1 MNAPQNPAPGATPA
15 LADDTR
21 GVRALL
27 KPRGIVLVGVSDD
40 PKKMT
45 GGPFRALQRTPFPGP
60 VYAVSRTRDTLGDLS
75 VRRTVAEVGD
85 DADVALIVVP
95 RDAVAEALEAC
106 GRRGI
111 AAAVVIT
118 SGFADIGGDGAA
130 HQQRLAEIARQ
141 TGIRVVGPNCTGYF
155 SSEGHINLGTS
166 PAFISG
172 RYRPGSLGMI
182 TQSGSIGTTMLT
194 LAQERGLGPSFWFSI
209 GNEMDLKAADFLA
222 SGVENAATRA
232 LCFYLE
238 GLHKADLFAAGAR
251 KALEAGKPIIL
262 LKVGSSEKGAASAL
276 AHTGALATDD
286 VAFDGFCRQNAI
298 IRVRDIDEIL
308 PVAATFDAPRRWG
321 RGRIG
326 VLSVSGGLSAHAV
339 DRVDRSGLTLAEL
352 TPATVAALR
361 DVSPLSEPANPYDFS
376 GAAVSDPEIIRK
388 SVQAF
393 VDDADVDVV
402 VVVVPFGVYLAT
414 VVPKMVAEI
423 AATTQKL
430 ICMVRWMP
438 ADVARE
444 PFDVLPPQGV
454 PVFTSI
460 RECVGAL
467 AARDRYERMRAEILA
482 EPQPPK
488 KAPAPLPSELAAPG
502 LLLETEA
509 RTLLARYGLPSVAE
523 AVAKDEGE
531 AAAAAGRIGYPAVL
545 KILSRDIAHKTEAG
559 GVEVGIAD
567 EAALRAAWRRMI
579 ASVRQRHPE
588 ASVDGV
594 LVQAMAPAG
603 IEAIV
608 GARHDPTFGPVVLL
622 GLGGVLAEA
631 FRRVAVRRAPLSR
644 HDAQGMIDE
653 TGLGA
658 MLASARRGRPSD
670 RAALVEALLGVS
682 RLMSEHGDR
691 IAELDV
697 NPVRVLL
704 EGDGVLALD
713 GLIAVREAG
722 RDA

>member
-1 MNAPQNPAPGATPA
+1 MSDASEHSTPGG
-15 LADDTR
+15 ADEGR

-45 GGPFRALQRTPFPGP
+45 GGPFRALQRSPFPGP
-60 VYAVSRTRDTLGDLS
+60 VYAVSRTRDTLGEFP
-75 VRRTVAEVGD
+75 VRRSVAEVGD

-95 RDAVAEALEAC
+95 RDAVAEALEEC
-106 GRRGI
+106 GRKGI

-118 SGFADIGGDGAA
+118 SGFADIGGEGVV
-130 HQQRLAEIARQ
+130 QQKRLAEIAAR

-155 SSEGHINLGTS
+155 SAEGHINLGTS

-172 RYRPGSLGMI
+172 RYRPGSIGLI

-222 SGVENAATRA
+222 SGVANTPTRS
-232 LCFYLE
+232 LCLYLE
-238 GLHKADLFAAGAR
+238 GIHKPELFASGAR
-251 KALEAGKPIIL
+251 AALEASKPIVL

-286 VAFDGFCRQNAI
+286 VAFEGFCRQNAI
-298 IRVRDIDEIL
+298 IRVRDIDELL
-308 PVAATFDAPRRWG
+308 PVAATFDAPRAWG
-321 RGRIG
+321 KGRIG
-326 VLSVSGGLSAHAV
+326 VLSVSGGLSAHSV
-339 DRVDRSGLTLAEL
+339 DRVDQAGLELAEL
-352 TPATVAALR
+352 TPETVEALR
-361 DVSPLSEPANPYDFS
+361 HVSPLSEPANPYDFS
-376 GAAVSDPEIIRK
+376 GAAVSDPEIVRK

-393 VDDADVDVV
+393 VDDANVDVV

-414 VVPKMVAEI
+414 VVPKMVGEI
-423 AATTQKL
+423 AATTDKL

-444 PFDVLPPQGV
+444 AFDVLPPQGV
-454 PVFTSI
+454 PVFNSI

-467 AARDRYERMRAEILA
+467 AARNWYERTRAEILA

-488 KAPAPLPSELAAPG
+488 TGSAAPAPELSASG
-502 LLLETEA
+502 MLLETESRA
-509 RTLLARYGLPSVAE
+509 LLSRYGLPSVDE
-523 AVAKDEGE
+523 SVAKSEDE
-531 AAAAAGRIGYPAVL
+531 AAFAAAQIGYPAVL
-545 KILSRDIAHKTEAG
+545 KILSRDIPHKTEAG
-559 GVEVGIAD
+559 GVEVGIAG
-567 EAALRAAWRRMI
+567 EPALRAAWRRMM
-579 ASVRQRHPE
+579 ASVRAMHPD
-588 ASVDGV
+588 AAIDGV
-594 LVQAMAPAG
+594 LVQAMAPSG

-622 GLGGVLAEA
+622 GLGGILAEA
-631 FRRVAVRRAPLSR
+631 MRRVAVRPAPLSR
-644 HDAQGMIDE
+644 FDAESMIDE

-670 RAALVEALLGVS
+670 RAALVEALLGVG
-682 RLMSEHGDR
+682 RLMAEHGDR

-697 NPVRVLL
+697 NPLRVLL

-713 GLIAVREAG
+713 GLVAVGE
-722 RDA
+722 DAR

>member
-1 MNAPQNPAPGATPA
+1 MI
-15 LADDTR
+15 LAMTQTSGDDRSTGR

-45 GGPFRALQRTPFPGP
+45 GGPFRALQRNPFPGP
-60 VYAVSRTRDTLGDLS
+60 VYAVSRTRDALGDFPTLRS
-75 VRRTVAEVGD
+75 IAEVGE

-95 RDAVAEALEAC
+95 RDAVADALEEC
-106 GRRGI
+106 GRKGI
-111 AAAVVIT
+111 AAAVIIT
-118 SGFADIGGDGAA
+118 SGFADVGEEGRL
-130 HQQRLAEIARQ
+130 HQQKLAEIAER

-155 SSEGHINLGTS
+155 SAEGQINLGTS

-172 RYRPGSLGMI
+172 RFRPGSIGLI

-222 SGVENAATRA
+222 AGVESAPTRS
-232 LCFYLE
+232 LCLYLE
-238 GLHKADLFAAGAR
+238 GIHKPELFAASAR
-251 KALEAGKPIIL
+251 TALEAGKPIIL
-262 LKVGSSEKGAASAL
+262 LKVGSSEEGAASAL

-286 VAFDGFCRQNAI
+286 VAFGGFCRQNAI
-298 IRVRDIDEIL
+298 IRVRDIDELL
-308 PVAATFDAPRRWG
+308 PVAATFDAPRNWRK
-321 RGRIG
+321 GRIG

-339 DRVDRSGLTLAEL
+339 DRFDEAGLDLAEL
-352 TPATVAALR
+352 TAETTEMLR
-361 DVSPLSEPANPYDFS
+361 HVSPLSEPVNPYDFS
-376 GAAVSDPEIIRK
+376 GAAVSDPEIVRK

-393 VDDADVDVV
+393 VDDDNVDVV

-414 VVPKMVAEI
+414 VVPKIVSEI
-423 AATTQKL
+423 AATTDKL

-444 PFDVLPPQGV
+444 PFDALPPQGV

-467 AARDRYERMRAEILA
+467 AARNWYERTRARILA
-482 EPQPPK
+482 ETHRPRPLAA
-488 KAPAPLPSELAAPG
+488 APAPELDATG

-509 RTLLARYGLPSVAE
+509 RALLSRYGLPSVPEVVATGE
-523 AVAKDEGE
+523 DQAV
-531 AAAAAGRIGYPAVL
+531 AAAARLGYPVVL
-545 KILSRDIAHKTEAG
+545 KILSRDIAHKTEVG

-567 EAALRAAWRRMI
+567 ESALRAGWRRIM
-579 ASVRQRHPE
+579 ASVKDRRHDT
-588 ASVDGV
+588 AIDGM
-594 LVQAMAPAG
+594 LVQAMAAPG
-603 IEAIV
+603 IEAII
-608 GARHDPTFGPVVLL
+608 GARHDSTFGPVVLL
-622 GLGGVLAEA
+622 GVGGVLAEA
-631 FRRVAVRRAPLSR
+631 FRRAAVRPVPLSP
-644 HDAQGMIDE
+644 HDAECMIDE

-658 MLASARRGRPSD
+658 VLASDRRGKPSD
-670 RAALVEALLGVS
+670 RPALGEALLGVS
-682 RLMSEHGDR
+682 RLMMEHGAR

-704 EGDGVLALD
+704 KGEGVLALD
-713 GLIAVREAG
+713 GLVATRRGEAHG
-722 RDA
+722 

>member
-1 MNAPQNPAPGATPA
+1 MTAQNLPAAG
-15 LADDTR
+15 ADDDAR

-45 GGPFRALQRTPFPGP
+45 GGPFRALQRRPFPGP
-60 VYAVSRTRDTLGDLS
+60 VYAVSRTRDMLGDIP
-75 VRRTVAEVGD
+75 VRRSIADVGD

-95 RDAVAEALEAC
+95 RDAVAGALEEC
-106 GRRGI
+106 GRKGI

-118 SGFADIGGDGAA
+118 SGFADVGGDGAA
-130 HQQRLAEIARQ
+130 HQERLADIARC

-155 SSEGHINLGTS
+155 SSEGAINLGTS

-222 SGVENAATRA
+222 SGVDNASTRS

-238 GLHKADLFAAGAR
+238 GLHKPDLFAAGAR
-251 KALEAGKPIIL
+251 KALDAGKPIIL

-286 VAFDGFCRQNAI
+286 VAFEGFCRQNAI
-298 IRVRDIDEIL
+298 IRVRDIDDIL
-308 PVAATFDAPRRWG
+308 PVAATFDAPRPWG
-321 RGRIG
+321 KGRVG
-326 VLSVSGGLSAHAV
+326 VLSVSGGLSAHSV
-339 DRVDRSGLTLAEL
+339 DRVDQAGLDMAEL
-352 TPATVAALR
+352 EPETIDVLR

-376 GAAVSDPEIIRK
+376 GAAVSDPEIVRK

-393 VDDADVDVV
+393 VDDAHVDVI

-414 VVPKMVAEI
+414 VVPKIVGEI
-423 AATTQKL
+423 AATTDKL
-430 ICMVRWMP
+430 VCMVRWMP

-444 PFDVLPPQGV
+444 PFDALPPQGV

-467 AARDRYERMRAEILA
+467 AARGWYERTRAAILA
-482 EPQPPK
+482 EPRRNAQNEW
-488 KAPAPLPSELAAPG
+488 APVAPELATPG
-502 LLLETEA
+502 MLLETEA
-509 RTLLARYGLPSVAE
+509 RALLARYGLPSVAE
-523 AVAKDEGE
+523 AVTTDEDGACH
-531 AAAAAGRIGYPAVL
+531 AARRIGYPVVL

-567 EAALRAAWRRMI
+567 EAALRSAWQRMR
-579 ASVRQRHPE
+579 ASVARHNPDAVVE
-588 ASVDGV
+588 GV
-594 LVQAMAPAG
+594 LVQAMAPSG

-631 FRRVAVRRAPLSR
+631 FRRVAVRPAPLSR
-644 HDAQGMIDE
+644 HDAECMIDE

-670 RAALVEALLGVS
+670 RAALVEALLGIS
-682 RLMSEHGDR
+682 RLMDDHGGR

-697 NPVRVLL
+697 NPVRILL

-713 GLIAVREAG
+713 GLIAARG
-722 RDA
+722 DGSGT